1 LNKHD
6 ILKVLKKDSDY
17 LRENYGVTR
26 IGLFGS
32 FELETD
38 EENSDV
44 DLLVDFKKG
53 HKDLFNF
60 IRLKNYLEGLL
71 EREVDLVTEKALKDR
86 LKDKIL
92 DQVEYVE

>member
-1 LNKHD
+1 MDKSD
-6 ILKVLKKDSDY
+6 ILNVLRENTDH
-17 LRENYGVTR
+17 LRENYGVSR

-32 FELETD
+32 FELETN

-60 IRLKNYLEGLL
+60 IRLKNYLEDLL

>member
-1 LNKHD
+1 VVS
-6 ILKVLKKDSDY
+6 IQ
-17 LRENYGVTR
+17 R
-26 IGLFGS
+26 IPPGPVFYPL
-32 FELETD
+32 D
-38 EENSDV
+38 
-44 DLLVDFKKG
+44 
-53 HKDLFNF
+53 DLFNF